1 MHAEPGMAQAFPCPQ
16 GPGPGQQQV
25 GTSGGTHGVAAVP
38 MCVDAG
44 SGGAGYSV
52 DHSGPAPIHTA
63 HWVLAVGAGSDG
75 RSAYMLAADP
85 VFAEDAERLVFRRC
99 LAAGIRDCRIE
110 RRFNA
115 GVFALAEAADGGFV
129 HGVYPYP
136 QFTSEIR
143 QAKKALK
150 DAERAIVDA
159 CAQQTG
165 GRCRLKEIRPSNEW
179 SGYDQ

>member
-1 MHAEPGMAQAFPCPQ
+1 MAQAFPCPQ

-25 GTSGGTHGVAAVP
+25 GASGGTHGVAAVP

-44 SGGAGYSV
+44 SGGAGYSA
-52 DHSGPAPIHTA
+52 DQSGPAPIHTA

-99 LAAGIRDCRIE
+99 QAAGIRDCRIE

-129 HGVYPYP
+129 HAIYPYP

-150 DAERAIVDA
+150 DAEKAIVDA
-159 CAQQTG
+159 CGQQTG
-165 GRCRLKEIRPSNEW
+165 GQCRLKEIRPSNEW